1 MLQLKSFGQLVG
13 LGLIAATS
21 IPVAAAMAPTPSA
34 INGTWLNPDGTV
46 AVRTGDCA
54 GRLCGWISWASPE
67 ALQDAKD
74 SGIERLIGTELLQDY
89 RAEAPGRWRGT
100 VYVPD
105 MGHSFSSRITQ
116 LSPNELKISGCLLG
130 RFVCKSQVWRK
141 IA

>member
-1 MLQLKSFGQLVG
+1 MLKLKSFSQLVN
-13 LGLIAATS
+13 LGLIMATS
-21 IPVAAAMAPTPSA
+21 IPDASAMVPAPSA
-34 INGTWLNPDGTV
+34 INGTWFNPDRTV

-89 RAEAPGRWRGT
+89 RAEAPGRWRGS

-105 MGHSFSSRITQ
+105 LGHSFSSRITQ

>member
-1 MLQLKSFGQLVG
+1 MLKMKLFSRLVG
-13 LGLIAATS
+13 VGLIMATS
-21 IPVAAAMAPTPSA
+21 IPAVWAKAPTPSE
-34 INGTWLNPDGTV
+34 INGTWSNPDGTV

-54 GRLCGWISWASPE
+54 GKLCGWISWASPA

>member
-1 MLQLKSFGQLVG
+1 MLQLKSLAQLVG

-21 IPVAAAMAPTPSA
+21 ITVAAAVAPTPSA

-67 ALQDAKD
+67 AVQDAKD
-74 SGIERLIGTELLQDY
+74 SGIERLIGTELLQNY
-89 RAEAPGRWRGT
+89 RSEAPGRWRGT
-100 VYVPD
+100 VFVPD

-116 LSPNELKISGCLLG
+116 LSQNDLKISGCLFG
-130 RFVCKSQVWRK
+130 GFICKSQVWHK
-141 IA
+141 VA

>member
-1 MLQLKSFGQLVG
+1 MLKLKSFGQLVG
-13 LGLIAATS
+13 LGLIVATS
-21 IPVAAAMAPTPSA
+21 IPVAWAKTPTPSA
-34 INGTWLNPDGTV
+34 IDGTWVNPDGTV
-46 AVRTGDCA
+46 AVKTGNCA

-67 ALQDAKD
+67 ALRDAKD
-74 SGIERLIGTELLQDY
+74 SGIESLIGTELLQDY

-105 MGHSFSSRITQ
+105 MGQSFSSRITQ
-116 LSPNELKISGCLLG
+116 LNPNELKISGCLLG

>member
-1 MLQLKSFGQLVG
+1 MLKLKSFGQMVG

-21 IPVAAAMAPTPSA
+21 ISVASAKTSVPSA

-74 SGIERLIGTELLQDY
+74 SGIERLIGTELLQKY
-89 RAEAPGRWRGT
+89 RSEAPGRWRGT
-100 VYVPD
+100 VFVPD
-105 MGHSFSSRITQ
+105 MGHSFKSRITQ
-116 LSPNELKISGCLLG
+116 LSQNDLKISGCLFG
-130 RFVCKSQVWRK
+130 GFICKSQVWHK
-141 IA
+141 VA

>member
-1 MLQLKSFGQLVG
+1 MLELKSLGHLVG
-13 LGLIAATS
+13 LGMIMATS
-21 IPVAAAMAPTPSA
+21 IPVAWAKTPTPSA
-34 INGTWLNPDGTV
+34 IEGTWVNPDGTV
-46 AVRTGDCA
+46 AVKTGNCA

-89 RAEAPGRWRGT
+89 RAEAPGKWRGM

-105 MGHSFSSRITQ
+105 MGHSFSSRITK

>member
-1 MLQLKSFGQLVG
+1 MLKLKSFGQMVV
-13 LGLIAATS
+13 LGLIMSTL

-67 ALQDAKD
+67 AVQDAKD
-74 SGIERLIGTELLQDY
+74 SGIERLIGTELLQNY
-89 RAEAPGRWRGT
+89 RSEAPGRWRGT
-100 VYVPD
+100 VFVPD

-116 LSPNELKISGCLLG
+116 LSQNDLKISGCLFG
-130 RFVCKSQVWRK
+130 GFICKSQVWHK
-141 IA
+141 VA

>member
-1 MLQLKSFGQLVG
+1 MLKLKSFGQLVS
-13 LGLIAATS
+13 LGLIMATS
-21 IPVAAAMAPTPSA
+21 IPDASAMAPAPSA
-34 INGTWLNPDGTV
+34 INGTWFNPDRTV

-105 MGHSFSSRITQ
+105 LGHSFSSRITQ

>member
-1 MLQLKSFGQLVG
+1 MLELKSLGHLVG
-13 LGLIAATS
+13 LGMIMATS
-21 IPVAAAMAPTPSA
+21 IPVAWAKTPTPSA
-34 INGTWLNPDGTV
+34 IEGTWVNPDGTV
-46 AVRTGDCA
+46 AVKTGNCA

-74 SGIERLIGTELLQDY
+74 SGVEKLIGTELLQDY

-116 LSPNELKISGCLLG
+116 LSPYKLKISGCLLG
-130 RFVCKSQVWRK
+130 GFICKSQVWRK
-141 IA
+141 FA

>member
-1 MLQLKSFGQLVG
+1 MLKLKSFSQLVN
-13 LGLIAATS
+13 LGLIMATS
-21 IPVAAAMAPTPSA
+21 IPDASAMVPAPSS
-34 INGTWLNPDGTV
+34 INGTWFNPDRTV

-89 RAEAPGRWRGT
+89 RAEAPSRWRGT

-105 MGHSFSSRITQ
+105 LGHSFSSRITQ

>member
-1 MLQLKSFGQLVG
+1 MLKLKSFSQLVN
-13 LGLIAATS
+13 LGLIMATS
-21 IPVAAAMAPTPSA
+21 IPDASAMAPAPSA
-34 INGTWLNPDGTV
+34 INGTWFNPDRTV

-105 MGHSFSSRITQ
+105 LGHSFSSRITQ

>member
-1 MLQLKSFGQLVG
+1 MLKLKSFSQLVN
-13 LGLIAATS
+13 LGLIMATS
-21 IPVAAAMAPTPSA
+21 IPDASAMVPAPSS
-34 INGTWLNPDGTV
+34 INGTWFNPDRTV

-105 MGHSFSSRITQ
+105 LGHSFSSRITQ